1 MKYVR
6 GVKRVTKPSSTLC
19 VLCAPNSVCALGA
32 VVGMA
37 REASTKAIATLH
49 KSTVGGRKRII
60 SECTVKRLSVY
71 VGRVNYNCCHNTP
84 SPSYLL
90 SAIESVSP
98 SMSGRRQM
106 DVGMGTSQRYC
117 SPTRDKS
124 RKLSVLIR
132 MIVLHH

>member
-1 MKYVR
+1 M
-6 GVKRVTKPSSTLC
+6 C
-19 VLCAPNSVCALGA
+19 CATNSVCAQSA

-37 REASTKAIATLH
+37 RQASTKAIATLH
-49 KSTVGGRKRII
+49 ESTAGGKRII
-60 SECTVKRLSVY
+60 SECTVKRRSVY
-71 VGRVNYNCCHNTP
+71 AGHVNYNCCHNTP

-117 SPTRDKS
+117 SPTGDKS
-124 RKLSVLIR
+124 RVLF
-132 MIVLHH
+132 VPHH